1 MVKNH
6 LEIRID
12 KSKTKDEIQ
21 SFNEIF
27 ENSLNNKNNFKIRI
41 NLNYSHN
48 YRGLQL
54 LIVLFWS
61 YFQKFEK

>member
-41 NLNYSHN
+41 NHNYSHN
-48 YRGLQL
+48 YRGLQIVDCIIL
-54 LIVLFWS
+54 VLFS
-61 YFQKFEK
+61 KI